1 MNSDIQIRA
10 AGNSDIPAITE
21 IYGHHV
27 LYGTG
32 SFETDPPSREEI
44 GRRMFEVMG
53 RGLPY
58 FVAMSGDTVVGFAY
72 AALYRT
78 RVAYRFTLEDS
89 VYIHHEHMGRGVGGA
104 LLSELIQACKGWG
117 CRQLVAVIGDS
128 ENTGSI
134 RVHEKLGFQHSGV
147 LKNVGF
153 KFDRW
158 LDTVFMQ
165 LPL

>member
-1 MNSDIQIRA
+1 MFL
-10 AGNSDIPAITE
+10 
-21 IYGHHV
+21 H
-27 LYGTG
+27 GTA
-32 SFETDPPSREEI
+32 SFEIDPPSREEM
-44 GRRMFEVMG
+44 GRRMFDVIG

-58 FVAMSGDTVVGFAY
+58 FVAVSGDTVVGFAY
-72 AALYRT
+72 AAMYRT
-78 RVAYRFTLEDS
+78 RVAYRFTPEDS

-104 LLSELIQACKGWG
+104 LLSGLIKARKAWG

-128 ENTGSI
+128 GNIGSI
-134 RVHEKLGFQHSGV
+134 RVHEKLGFQHAGV

-158 LDTVFMQ
+158 LDSVIMQ